1 MSRYNPYHQNSGR
14 TLAAA
19 ANWRDR
25 CLVED
30 RSILSDASLWTAAGF
45 DELDERF
52 NRQLDTS
59 KDKFQVKLGRQ
70 LAEASPQAQQ
80 LSAEMLGVMNLF
92 PSNIG
97 PEAKQAAV
105 RHAWSWSGQEL
116 PQDHPMLNRELLS
129 GLGSAGPGF
138 LAHRWRELRFFINSM
153 RAFKARNADD
163 RRALV
168 SHPFGFAR
176 WLDEVP
182 DEGYRQ
188 LKRILPFLLFPD
200 EFERIAGGG
209 DIRRILSTLG
219 NIGRDQL
226 KRMSKVEQDEAL
238 LRLRHE
244 LQQGSAEEIDFY
256 QQKFKQVWAPIEPE
270 AEEQAALETVAARP
284 DAFTANSALPLNL
297 ILYGPPGTG
306 KIYKTVDRALRVLD
320 PIFAVDNKGD
330 REALKAR
337 FDELVGNGSIQFVT
351 FHQSFSYEDFVEA
364 LRAEA
369 KEDGSISYYVAD
381 GVLKSLCGSMITGGP
396 RLMPG
401 TRFASGYVVTR
412 STDEILWLAKPN
424 GSNLPMPWEVID
436 ELSSL
441 LTAGRITLDD
451 VRGGEVFEK
460 LPESRLE
467 KYIVN
472 GYKNILPLIL
482 EAVSG
487 GNSQSPGSQR
497 RVLIIDEINRGNISK
512 IFGELITLL
521 EPSKRAGASEALTT
535 VLPYSKQPF
544 SVPSGLHVIGT
555 MNTADRSLATID
567 IALRRRFVFE
577 EVEPDVSSLEGI
589 EIAGIDVAKLLEV
602 MNARIERLLDRDH
615 RIGHAYFLG
624 LNASDDIGQLRGVFA
639 AQVIPLLQEYFF
651 DDWQRVRLVLN
662 DHRKADPA
670 SSGAKALSSFLGPAT
685 WRCRH
690 CGHGRLTPRPST
702 GLPPIG
708 RSSAERW
715 KHADRHG
722 IRSANA

>member
-1 MSRYNPYHQNSGR
+1 
-14 TLAAA
+14 
-19 ANWRDR
+19 
-25 CLVED
+25 
-30 RSILSDASLWTAAGF
+30 
-45 DELDERF
+45 
-52 NRQLDTS
+52 
-59 KDKFQVKLGRQ
+59 
-70 LAEASPQAQQ
+70 
-80 LSAEMLGVMNLF
+80 
-92 PSNIG
+92 
-97 PEAKQAAV
+97 
-105 RHAWSWSGQEL
+105 
-116 PQDHPMLNRELLS
+116 
-129 GLGSAGPGF
+129 
-138 LAHRWRELRFFINSM
+138 M
-153 RAFKARNADD
+153 RAFKTQNADE

-168 SHPFGFAR
+168 SDPFGFAR
-176 WLDEVP
+176 WLDKVP

-188 LKRILPFLLFPD
+188 LKHILPFLLFPD
-200 EFERIAGGG
+200 EFERIAGAG
-209 DIRRILSTLG
+209 DIRRILSALG

-238 LRLRHE
+238 LRLRRE

-256 QQKFKQVWAPIEPE
+256 QPKFKQVWAPIEPE
-270 AEEQAALETVAARP
+270 AEEHAALEKVAAPP
-284 DAFTANSALPLNL
+284 DAFTADSALPLNL

-306 KIYKTVDRALRVLD
+306 KTYKTVDRALQVLD
-320 PIFAVDNKGD
+320 PIFAAENKGD

-337 FDELVGNGSIQFVT
+337 FDELVGNGSIHFVT
-351 FHQSFSYEDFVEA
+351 FHQSFSYEDFVEG

-369 KEDGSISYYVAD
+369 KEDGSINYYVAD
-381 GVLKSLCGSMITGGP
+381 GVLKLLCGSMVTSGP
-396 RLMPG
+396 QLTPG

-424 GSNLPMPWEVID
+424 GSNLPMPWEVIND
-436 ELSSL
+436 LSSQL
-441 LTAGRITLDD
+441 AAGRITLDD
-451 VRGGEVFEK
+451 VRGGKVFEK

-472 GYKNILPLIL
+472 GYKNILPPIL

-487 GNSQSPGSQR
+487 RNNQSPGSRR

-512 IFGELITLL
+512 IFGEVITLL

-589 EIAGIDVAKLLEV
+589 EIAGVDVARLLEA

-615 RIGHAYFLG
+615 RIGHAYFLS

-662 DHRKADPA
+662 DHRKTDPA
-670 SSGAKALSSFLGPAT
+670 DQFIIERSESIEQLFGPGDLEVPTLRAWQINPEALD
-685 WRCRH
+685 
-690 CGHGRLTPRPST
+690 RPSAYRAI
-702 GLPPIG
+702 IG
-708 RSSAERW
+708 
-715 KHADRHG
+715 
-722 IRSANA
+722 